1 MLQLESPPSGFA
13 NEFTLG
19 APAAKTTVKPGRGA
33 CRFCSSTKLHTVV
46 DLGMSPLCE
55 NFLAKEQLNEVE
67 PFYPLKAL
75 VCEECFLVQ
84 VEEYVGGREIFCGE
98 YAYFSSYSDSWLRHA
113 KKYADMITQRLGLNE
128 NSLVVE
134 LASNDGYL
142 LQNFVAKGIPCLGI
156 EPADNVA
163 AVAMKKGV
171 PTRVLY
177 FTEELAREL
186 RAEGVRASLLAANN
200 VLAHVPDLNS
210 FVAGIQVLLADDGVM
225 TVEFPQWLTTMNGN
239 QFDSIYQEHYCYYS
253 FYTVEKIF
261 AAHGITLFD
270 VEDLTTHGGS
280 LRIYGRHTADRSK
293 PVTPAVH
300 ATRQREIDAGLTR
313 VDTYRAFAEKVA
325 ATKRNLLDFL
335 IQAKRAGKSVA
346 AYGAPG
352 KGNTLLNYCGIR
364 ADFIDYAV
372 DRNPYK
378 HGKFLPGTHIP
389 VFAPSKIAE
398 TRPDFVLILPWNLQD
413 EIVQQL
419 QYVREWGAK
428 FVVPNP
434 ELTVF

>member
-1 MLQLESPPSGFA
+1 MLQLDSTSSCFA
-13 NEFTLG
+13 GTLTLG
-19 APAAKTTVKPGRGA
+19 APHAKSTVKPGRGA

-55 NFLAKEQLNEVE
+55 NFLTQEQLHEVE

-113 KKYADMITQRLGLNE
+113 KHYADMITQRLGLNE
-128 NSLVVE
+128 ESLVVE

-142 LQNFVAKGIPCLGI
+142 LQNFVAKNIPCLGI

-177 FTEELAREL
+177 FSKEIAREL
-186 RAEGVRASLLAANN
+186 AAEGFRADLLAANN

-210 FVAGIQVLLADDGVM
+210 FVAGIKVLLADDGVM

-280 LRIYGRHTADRSK
+280 LRIYGRHTQDRSK

-364 ADFIDYAV
+364 EDFIDYAV

-389 VFAPSKIAE
+389 VFPPQKIAE